1 MAYSKEVQR
10 RAEARLEQA
19 RQQNELDC
27 DRRIA
32 AIYEQYPRLAE
43 IDRELRKTSAK
54 VYAAAFRESQDPA
67 QAMEKLKQENL
78 SLQRERDWILDSEG
92 IDPEDLEREPVCKTC
107 GGSGWRGA
115 VMCECLQELCR
126 QEQKKE
132 LAQQLGPDRKSTR
145 LNSSH

>member
-32 AIYEQYPRLAE
+32 AIYEQYPRLAQ

-54 VYAAAFRESQDPA
+54 VYAAAFRESQNPS
-67 QAMEKLKQENL
+67 QAME
-78 SLQRERDWILDSEG
+78 
-92 IDPEDLEREPVCKTC
+92 
-107 GGSGWRGA
+107 
-115 VMCECLQELCR
+115 
-126 QEQKKE
+126 
-132 LAQQLGPDRKSTR
+132 
-145 LNSSH
+145 